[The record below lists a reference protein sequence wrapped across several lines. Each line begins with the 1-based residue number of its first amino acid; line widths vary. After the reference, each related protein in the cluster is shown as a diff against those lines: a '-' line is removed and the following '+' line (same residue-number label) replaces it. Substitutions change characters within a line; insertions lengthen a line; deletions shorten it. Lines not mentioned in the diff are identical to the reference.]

1 MRAGL
6 RQEVSS
12 QEECSR
18 SPLKL
23 PDAVL
28 QGGLGDPRISL
39 RPVIA
44 AARDQPHPIPV
55 ALDTDAEAVM
65 FDFVRPL
72 GAGRNLGCIGR
83 QAELKRL
90 KHARKICIRSCFAK
104 AVSTAPPM
112 GAKARPC

>member
-28 QGGLGDPRISL
+28 QGGLGDPRIAL

-44 AARDQPHPIPV
+44 AAGDQPHPIAIPLNAGEAV
-55 ALDTDAEAVM
+55 VLGVDGISDFNALD
-65 FDFVRPL
+65 
-72 GAGRNLGCIGR
+72 NGCGS
-83 QAELKRL
+83 RL
-90 KHARKICIRSCFAK
+90 A
-104 AVSTAPPM
+104 
-112 GAKARPC
+112 